1 MNFLIVGCGLSGI
14 TIGRLLT
21 NYGHSCLI
29 IDERNNIGGN
39 CYTEKHNDSDI
50 HIYGPH
56 IFHTSNKDIWDF
68 VNRYSDF
75 ISFQL
80 NVKSFA
86 KDNNYY
92 SLPFTMNTFKE
103 VYGITDINDANRILA
118 DEIKKSYQ
126 ENPKNLE
133 QQALNL
139 VGKTIYELLI
149 KEYTEKQWGRKC
161 TELDPSIITR
171 LPVRFSWNNNYYND
185 IYQGIPK
192 YGYTELLMNIING
205 LDNEQKIEY
214 KLNTKFIIDEYSDKY
229 DKIIYTGQI
238 DRLLNYQLG
247 ELEWRSLNFEH
258 KELDN
263 NIDND
268 QGCPVITYP
277 SHKYSYTRT
286 IDHYYFNHIQNDYK
300 YKTKILTYEYP
311 QNYDR
316 NKIAYYPVNNEK
328 NQELYEKYVNI
339 LNEKYPN
346 IMLLGR
352 LGLYRYFDMD
362 DAIENC
368 FNFLNKLTKNNYFN
382 I

>member
-21 NYGHSCLI
+21 NHGHSCLI
-29 IDERNNIGGN
+29 IDERNHIGGN
-39 CYTEKHNDSDI
+39 CYTEKHNDSYI

-103 VYGITDINDANRILA
+103 VYSITNINDANRILA

-161 TELDPSIITR
+161 TELYPSIITR

-316 NKIAYYPVNNEK
+316 NKIAYYPINNEK

-368 FNFLNKLTKNNYFN
+368 FNFFKQINKK
-382 I
+382 

>member
-21 NYGHSCLI
+21 NYGHNCLI
-29 IDERNNIGGN
+29 IDERNHIGGN
-39 CYTEKHNDSDI
+39 CYTEKYNDSDI

-118 DEIKKSYQ
+118 NEIKKSYQ

-300 YKTKILTYEYP
+300 YKTKILTYEYS

-316 NKIAYYPVNNEK
+316 NKIAYYPMNNEK

-368 FNFLNKLTKNNYFN
+368 FNFFKQINKK
-382 I
+382 